1 MAAATS
7 SSSARWTKK
16 NLPRA
21 ILILGAESALRE
33 EAIAMVK
40 TVAFGSADAKDANI
54 VTLHGPASANE
65 AQTLTPADILDETNT
80 ASMFA
85 AEDELKVVLVRQADV
100 FLTDKDYREIFER
113 AIENIP
119 ATSTLVLEA
128 SNYGQFK
135 TTRLYKQLAAQN
147 AAVECD
153 SLVGKFGD
161 TQELEH
167 EVEQRARKKGL
178 SLPHGALRALLARSS
193 KSLGVIEEE
202 LGKLA
207 LALEAQP
214 DSTVAVTEEQ
224 IEELCATT
232 ATFNAFNFADALLDR
247 NARTA
252 LEVLGAIFERG
263 LADSKK
269 PGKVVTNEGAL
280 TMVLLGALT
289 WKLSQLQ
296 DVQSQI
302 DQGRGERDAF
312 VAGKV
317 FGPGQDSM
325 RRVLRKHNG
334 TSIRRCVE
342 ALYRAYLDLRLSR
355 LGGQA
360 VMEQMVWRMIKS

>member
-1 MAAATS
+1 MAAAAAPTQ
-7 SSSARWTKK
+7 SARWTKK

-21 ILILGAESALRE
+21 IVVLGPESVLRE
-33 EAIAMVK
+33 EALAMIR
-40 TVAFGSADAKDANI
+40 TAAFGTADAKDANI
-54 VTLHGPASANE
+54 VVLHGPASASE
-65 AQTLTPADILDETNT
+65 AQTLSPADILDETNT

-85 AEDELKVVLVRQADV
+85 AGDELKLVLVRQADV
-100 FLTDKDYREIFER
+100 FLADKDFREIFER
-113 AIENIP
+113 NIGNIP
-119 ATSTLVLEA
+119 ATSTLVFEA
-128 SNYGQFK
+128 AAYGPFK
-135 TTRLYKQLAAQN
+135 TTRLYKLLAAQR
-147 AAVECD
+147 ATVECE

-178 SLPHGALRALLARSS
+178 NLPHAALRALLARSS

-207 LALEAQP
+207 LALEARP
-214 DSTVAVTEEQ
+214 DAPVAVSEEQ

-247 NARTA
+247 NAKAA

-269 PGKVVTNEGAL
+269 PGKVVTNESAL

-289 WKLSQLQ
+289 WKLSQFQ
-296 DVQSQI
+296 DVQSYL
-302 DQGRGERDAF
+302 DQGRGDAF
-312 VAGKV
+312 AAAKV
-317 FGPGQDSM
+317 FGPAQESM
-325 RRVLRKHNG
+325 RRLLKKHSTG
-334 TSIRRCVE
+334 SIRRCVE

-360 VMEQMVWRMIKS
+360 VMEQMVWRMVKS

>member
-1 MAAATS
+1 MAAAIITP
-7 SSSARWTKK
+7 ARWTKK
-16 NLPRA
+16 TLPRA
-21 ILILGAESALRE
+21 ILVLGVESALRE
-33 EAIAMVK
+33 EAIAMIK
-40 TVAFGSADAKDANI
+40 TVAFGSAEAKDANI
-54 VTLHGPASANE
+54 VTLYGPASANE
-65 AQTLTPADILDETNT
+65 AQTLSPADILDETNT

-85 AEDELKVVLVRQADV
+85 PEDELKVVLVRQADI
-100 FLTDKDYREIFER
+100 FLTDKDYREIL
-113 AIENIP
+113 ENNVEKIP

-128 SNYGQFK
+128 ANFGQFK
-135 TTRLYKQLAAQN
+135 TTRLYKQLAAKN

-167 EVEQRARKKGL
+167 EVEQRAKKRGL
-178 SLPHGALRALLARSS
+178 NLAHGALRALMARSS

-214 DSTVAVTEEQ
+214 GAPVQVSEEQ

-232 ATFNAFNFADALLDR
+232 ATFNAFNFADALMDR

-263 LADSKK
+263 LADNKK

-289 WKLSQLQ
+289 YKLTQLQ
-296 DVQSQI
+296 DVQTLI
-302 DQGRGERDAF
+302 EQGRGERDAF
-312 VAGKV
+312 TAAKV
-317 FGPGQDSM
+317 FGFGQDSM
-325 RRVLRKHNG
+325 RRLLRKHSAA
-334 TSIRRCVE
+334 SIRRSVE

-360 VMEQMVWRMIKS
+360 VMEQMVWRIVKS